1 MTDFDAG
8 AAIVGQ
14 PAPPQ
19 RSRHLGRH
27 LLIDTIFAGV
37 GFLVIALAVPLVFVA
52 LNAAREGLSIRSLA
66 GLDQQEL
73 LRLVG
78 APGIFAMLL
87 LQNAFFVVLPLMRAR
102 WRHEPLASIG
112 WTAPQPLKL
121 VLFGIGLGIA
131 VLVSN
136 ALLGLVFVQ
145 FGVRQNQSAQYP
157 LFAGDYLGQALF
169 FLGAAVLAPLGEEAL
184 FRGYLFNGLR
194 RLWGTLPAFV
204 VSALLFSLAHSL
216 AATQGIVA
224 LLVPAFVMGLILA
237 WGMRRTGSLVPCV
250 IAHAMN
256 NGLAL
261 SALLVCVN
269 NPGLCPAA

>member
-8 AAIVGQ
+8 AAVVGQ

-19 RSRHLGRH
+19 RSRYLGRH
-27 LLIDTIFAGV
+27 LLIDTILAGV

-52 LNAAREGLSIRSLA
+52 LNAAREGLSIRNLA
-66 GLDQQEL
+66 GLDQAEL

-87 LQNAFFVVLPLMRAR
+87 LQNAFFVALPLVRAR
-102 WRHEPLASIG
+102 RRNEPRASIG
-112 WTAPQPLKL
+112 WAAPEPFKL

-136 ALLGLVFVQ
+136 ALLGLAFVQ

-157 LFAGDYLGQALF
+157 LFAGDYLGQAIF

-184 FRGYLFNGLR
+184 FRCYLFNG
-194 RLWGTLPAFV
+194 
-204 VSALLFSLAHSL
+204 
-216 AATQGIVA
+216 
-224 LLVPAFVMGLILA
+224 
-237 WGMRRTGSLVPCV
+237 
-250 IAHAMN
+250 
-256 NGLAL
+256 
-261 SALLVCVN
+261 
-269 NPGLCPAA
+269 